1 MSIAV
6 TLAIRLGMIVPI
18 WQGND
23 LASVYRVIALVSA

>member
-1 MSIAV
+1 MPIAV

-18 WQGND
+18 RFGND